1 VRSAR
6 LLVAAAAL
14 LLAAGCGE
22 LDLTPEG
29 NPARVLEGEIRLADA
44 TDLPAGSTATV
55 RVVDE
60 SVIGAPPN
68 ILGTQTLENLGAPPF
83 TFRVEYRADD
93 DLLRHGL
100 NIEVRVSY
108 GGEVRYYN
116 RNRYVVTFGNAADP
130 HRVTVEPAAP

>member
-1 VRSAR
+1 MSWAR
-6 LLVAAAAL
+6 LLAAGAAL

-22 LDLTPEG
+22 LDLTPES
-29 NPARVLEGEIRLADA
+29 NPSRVLVGEIRLADA
-44 TDLPAGSTATV
+44 TDLPAGSSATV

-68 ILGTQTLENLGAPPF
+68 IIGSQTLENLGAPPF
-83 TFRVEYRADD
+83 PFRVEYRADD
-93 DLLRHGL
+93 NLLRHGL
-100 NIEVRVSY
+100 NIEVRVAY

-116 RNRYVVTFGNAADP
+116 RNRYAVTLGNAADP